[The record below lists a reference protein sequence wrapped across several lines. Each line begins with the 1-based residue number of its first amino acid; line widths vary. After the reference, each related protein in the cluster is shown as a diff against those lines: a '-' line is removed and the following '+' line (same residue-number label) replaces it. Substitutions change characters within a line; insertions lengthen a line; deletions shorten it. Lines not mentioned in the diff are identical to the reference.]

1 MDKILRLLILCAS
14 ILAVRCAISA
24 TPIQIPNFDDWWG
37 PEDAQENQDT
47 SIRPFKI
54 EFTKCMIKD
63 LRYRLRNHRPF
74 TPPLEGTASTYG
86 YNTNSLETWVSYW
99 ANSYNF
105 TAREEHLNQYPHY
118 KTNIQGL
125 DIHFMWIKPEVEEG
139 LEVLP
144 LLMMHGWTGSIVEF
158 YKAIPVLS
166 EKAKEK
172 GFAIEFVIPSLP
184 GFGFSETTHLQGF
197 GATEMAVVM
206 RNLMHRLGHKKFYL
220 QGGDWGARIGN
231 NLASYFPDEL
241 YGYHTNFGIS
251 NSLSTLAT
259 WLAGSLSE
267 GIQKLVEDPAALG
280 RLYPIGTVV
289 KKTLLSSGYFHLQ
302 ATKPYTVGVAMSDS
316 PVGLLAYIF
325 QLMSMITRHEYES
338 TRDDDGL
345 VFHYS
350 RDELLDNLM
359 VYWVNNAFIT
369 SGKIYSESLNSRNLN
384 NGYLEITTPV
394 PTWFIQAKDEF
405 LYMSPEMLK
414 FAFSNIVNTT
424 AIETGGHYLAFEL
437 PELFS
442 DSVITAITEFRRLAK
457 EKCRTEL

>member
-1 MDKILRLLILCAS
+1 
-14 ILAVRCAISA
+14 
-24 TPIQIPNFDDWWG
+24 
-37 PEDAQENQDT
+37 
-47 SIRPFKI
+47 
-54 EFTKCMIKD
+54 MIKD

-125 DIHFMWIKPEVEEG
+125 DIHFIWIKPKVKRG
-139 LEVLP
+139 VEVLP
-144 LLMMHGWTGSIVEF
+144 LLMLHGWTGSIVEF
-158 YKAIPVLS
+158 YKAIPLLS
-166 EKAKEK
+166 EKAKER
-172 GFAIEFVIPSLP
+172 GFAFEFIVPSLP
-184 GFGFSETTHLQGF
+184 GFGFSDSTLIQGF
-197 GATEMAVVM
+197 GATEMAVMM
-206 RNLMHRLGHKKFYL
+206 RNLMHRLGHKKYYL
-220 QGGDWGARIGN
+220 QGGDWGACICN
-231 NLASYFPDEL
+231 NIASYFPDEVL
-241 YGYHTNFGIS
+241 GYHSNFGIS
-251 NSLSTLAT
+251 NSLSVPAT
-259 WLAGSLSE
+259 WFTGSLSE
-267 GIQKLVEDPAALG
+267 GLQKLIEDPSALG
-280 RLYPIGTVV
+280 RLYPLGTVAKV
-289 KKTLLSSGYFHLQ
+289 MMLSSGYFHLQ
-302 ATKPYTVGVAMSDS
+302 ATKPYTIGVAMSDS
-316 PVGLLAYIF
+316 PAGLLAYIF

-345 VFHYS
+345 HLHYS

-369 SGKIYSESLNSRNLN
+369 SGKIYSEVYNTRNLN

-424 AIETGGHYLAFEL
+424 A
-437 PELFS
+437 FS
-442 DSVITAITEFRRLAK
+442 DSK
-457 EKCRTEL
+457 K